1 MAIVTEIHSGWR
13 RVARRT
19 AAATGAVTGGAL
31 LSTLG
36 IAYYVARV
44 LTDPKRPS
52 TMDTYTMTPFETGAD
67 FEQVSFPQVRGGQL
81 LHGWWFP
88 RPETRRV
95 IVGCHGYRSSKSEL
109 IGIATALWRAGFNV
123 LLFDYHGHGAAIG
136 SPVTLGYREVNDVF
150 AALDY
155 AERRVPTPRSA
166 FLVSRW
172 ARPSPS
178 SPPPVGPRCA
188 PWWRIAPSPP
198 TATWSPTTSRASS
211 VWTAGPSPGS
221 PNLHPPHRRLPQP
234 RRGAGARCRR
244 PRAAPAAD
252 HPWHRRRDHPRRT
265 GRARIRR
272 RRQAEGALAGR
283 WRPAL
288 RYLFPGPPRLLR
300 PRQRLL
306 RPPPRPRPHAG
317 ASRPAHLP
325 NSTQPRQL
333 SSPRILKQ
341 RVSEPPPRA
350 YIRVARIA
358 LAQLG

>member
-155 AERRVPTPRSA
+155 AERRVPDAEVGLLGFSMGASVAIIAASRRPEVRAVVADSPFAAHGDVVAHNISRILRVDGRPIAWLADLFIHRIAGYRSRDVEPERDVAGLAPRPLLIIHGTA
-166 FLVSRW
+166 DETI
-172 ARPSPS
+172 
-178 SPPPVGPRCA
+178 PVGQAERVYA
-188 PWWRIAPSPP
+188 A
-198 TATWSPTTSRASS
+198 
-211 VWTAGPSPGS
+211 AGKPKE
-221 PNLHPPHRRLPQP
+221 LWL
-234 RRGAGARCRR
+234 GAGAPHCGTYFL
-244 PRAAPAAD
+244 D
-252 HPWHRRRDHPRRT
+252 
-265 GRARIRR
+265 
-272 RRQAEGALAGR
+272 
-283 WRPAL
+283 RPAYCARVIAFFDHHL
-288 RYLFPGPPRLLR
+288 LAPDHMPAPLVQHTFPT
-300 PRQRLL
+300 
-306 RPPPRPRPHAG
+306 A
-317 ASRPAHLP
+317 P
-325 NSTQPRQL
+325 N
-333 SSPRILKQ
+333 
-341 RVSEPPPRA
+341 
-350 YIRVARIA
+350 
-358 LAQLG
+358 LAN